1 VSDRLVD
8 DDLPSPWVASRR
20 FLVVYAALG
29 AAAWGVLVLADYDP
43 LGSIFA
49 GFAAA
54 GIPAVGELQAGYR
67 VRWAM
72 ARIDDR
78 VGGRTEA
85 REPEPGA
92 LELAYPDRGITVRGE
107 VDNFRVSDM
116 AAEADGE
123 RFAFA
128 PRHADEAVEWIHART
143 G

>member
-1 VSDRLVD
+1 M
-8 DDLPSPWVASRR
+8 
-20 FLVVYAALG
+20 
-29 AAAWGVLVLADYDP
+29 AWGVLVLAGYDP
-43 LGSIFA
+43 LGSILV
-49 GFAAA
+49 GLVAA
-54 GIPAVGELQAGYR
+54 GTPAIGELQAGYR

-85 REPEPGA
+85 REPEPRV
-92 LELAYPDRGITVRGE
+92 LELAYPDRGITVQGE
-107 VDNFRVSDM
+107 VHNFRVFDM

-128 PRHADEAVEWIHART
+128 PRNADEAVEWIHART